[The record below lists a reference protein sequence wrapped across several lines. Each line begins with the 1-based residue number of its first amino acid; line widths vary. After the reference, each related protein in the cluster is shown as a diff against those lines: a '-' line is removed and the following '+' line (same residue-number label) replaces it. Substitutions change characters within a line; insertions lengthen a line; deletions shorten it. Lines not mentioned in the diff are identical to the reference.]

1 MRMRSCFPLVVLLA
15 LNACGGFGSRR
26 AATPAPATDERWVP
40 AGSRVKASVI
50 DGSVVRGT
58 LLMPFRPR
66 TPEIVI
72 CESAD
77 PCATLTAPGVRTL
90 PVTMVR
96 ELYVWQ
102 RQYGSFTYFG
112 LYSGAAVGVL
122 LDGEDGDGLL
132 VAAGLAG
139 GAALG
144 YAIGSR
150 VEGWSPLLRC
160 FHACGWSDEHD
171 PAAGRDSVI
180 AANP

>member
-1 MRMRSCFPLVVLLA
+1 MRTCLPLVALLA
-15 LNACGGFGSRR
+15 LTACGGFGSRR
-26 AATPAPATDERWVP
+26 AAAPAPATDERWVP

-77 PCATLTAPGVRTL
+77 PCATLAAPGVRTL
-90 PVTMVR
+90 PVTTVR

-102 RQYGSFTYFG
+102 RQDGSFMYFG
-112 LYSGAAVGVL
+112 LYSGAAVGAL
-122 LDGEDGDGLL
+122 LDGEDGGGLL
-132 VAAGLAG
+132 MAAGLVG

-144 YAIGSR
+144 YAVGSR

-160 FHACGWSDEHD
+160 FHACGWSDEH
-171 PAAGRDSVI
+171 AAAAADSVI